1 MSAQLK
7 LVVAEDDDTDA
18 LLIARNLARG
28 GIQCTMHRVQTESDF
43 VEALHDVQP
52 DVIISDFSMPQF
64 DGRRALEI
72 AATRAPETPFLFVSG
87 TIGEQRAID
96 ALRCGA
102 TDYILKSNMTRLPA
116 AIQRALRE
124 ASLKAAQRASQQ
136 LLQSN
141 EEQLR
146 ATIETSQDWIWET
159 DVHGRFRFCSPA
171 VASMLGYSPD
181 ELLGHDFRHLLMDRS
196 DEQAAALI
204 PGAANRQLMGAVAQ
218 WRTADGQPRWLE
230 RNAVAIIDDAGMIS
244 GYRGTERDVTTRR
257 EHEAR
262 LNRVTRSYRM
272 LSSTGSA
279 ILRLRNRSELLGE
292 VCRIAV
298 EQGGY
303 SRVAVSLLEANTQ
316 ELTLQGSAGIE
327 PPLPMEYAQLHSDAG
342 SNTMVERCVR
352 TGKPVVC
359 DDLRLAAE
367 MQDRDTLLKRG
378 FLAIATLP
386 IIVDGITIGVITL
399 CSQPSGVFEA
409 AELEV
414 LKELTA
420 NLAYALQFLEQD
432 ETVHFLSYF
441 DSLTG
446 LAKRQ
451 LFCQRLT
458 HALTADSLQPRSM
471 QIVIFDIQ
479 KLSSINDSFGRFVGD
494 RLIENMA
501 ARLKHAYGDPD
512 KLAYLGGGTF
522 AVTLPDIS
530 HGGDLGPLLQY
541 SVGRLFV
548 EPIQI
553 DGECLRPTIRY
564 GVASFP
570 QDATSAET
578 LMQYGEAALSA
589 ARENNER
596 YVRYSNMVQRPRTR
610 AFALESRLAGALDR
624 DEFQLYYQP
633 KVDLATGGIRG
644 FEALLRWQDA
654 DEGLILPSVFIPLL
668 ERSGAIVDV
677 GAWALQR
684 AADDIR
690 LWDDAGF
697 QDVRVAVNVS
707 AIQLRRRDFAK
718 QVLSCLDCYGG
729 HAGLDIEITESMLM
743 QDIELSIRKLS
754 ELREAGVDV
763 AIDDFGTGYSSLR
776 LLSKLPVSTLKIDHS
791 FVEGGFESRG
801 GMTLLATIIS
811 LARSLGM
818 KSIAEGVQ
826 NAEQVQMM
834 RGLECDE
841 AQGFFF
847 AHPSTADQIPN
858 LMRRLNGSEVFG

>member
-28 GIQCTMHRVQTESDF
+28 GIQCTMRRVQTESDF

-136 LLQSN
+136 QLQSN

-146 ATIETSQDWIWET
+146 ATVETSQDWIWET
-159 DVHGRFRFCSPA
+159 DTHGNFRFCSPA
-171 VASMLGYSPD
+171 VSQILGYFPD
-181 ELLGHDFRHLLMDRS
+181 ELLGRNFRDLLIDRS
-196 DEQAAALI
+196 ETSIAALT
-204 PGAANRQLMGAVAQ
+204 PATADQPLTGAIAQ
-218 WRTADGQPRWLE
+218 WRTSDGEPRWLE
-230 RNAVAIIDDAGMIS
+230 RNAVAIVDDHGTIS
-244 GYRGTERDVTTRR
+244 GYRGTDRDVTSRR
-257 EHEAR
+257 EQGAR
-262 LNRVTRSYRM
+262 LARLTRSYRM
-272 LSSTGSA
+272 LSSTSSA

-303 SRVAVSLLEANTQ
+303 ARMSVSLLDANTQ
-316 ELTLQGSAGIE
+316 ELSLQGSAGIE
-327 PPLPMEYAQLHSDAG
+327 PPLSMEYAELHSEGGNDRL
-342 SNTMVERCVR
+342 VEVTLR
-352 TGKPVVC
+352 TGKPAIC
-359 DDLRLAAE
+359 DDLRLPTPV
-367 MQDRDTLLKRG
+367 MPDRDGLLKRG
-378 FLAIATLP
+378 FQAIATLP
-386 IIVDGITIGVITL
+386 IVVDGITVGVVTL
-399 CSQPSGVFEA
+399 CSQQPGVFEA
-409 AELEV
+409 SELEV
-414 LKELTA
+414 LLELTA

-451 LFCQRLT
+451 LFCQRLN
-458 HALTADSLQPRSM
+458 HALTAESLQPRSM
-471 QIVIFDIQ
+471 QIVIFDVQ
-479 KLSSINDSFGRFVGD
+479 KLGAINDSFGRFVGD
-494 RLIENMA
+494 RLIENIA

-512 KLAYLGGGTF
+512 KLAYLGGGMF

-553 DGECLRPTIRY
+553 DGECLRPSIRY

-570 QDATSAET
+570 QDATSADT
-578 LMQYGEAALSA
+578 LMQYAEAALSA

-596 YVRYSNMVQRPRTR
+596 YMSFASMAQRPRTR
-610 AFALESRLAGALDR
+610 GFALESRLAGALDR

-633 KVDLATGGIRG
+633 KVDLATGNTRG

-668 ERSGAIVDV
+668 ERSGAIVEV
-677 GAWALQR
+677 GSWVLQR

-690 LWDDAGF
+690 LWHDAGF

-707 AIQLRRRDFAK
+707 ALQLRRRDFAK
-718 QVLSCLDCYGG
+718 QVLSCLDCFGG

-743 QDIELSIRKLS
+743 QDIELSIRKLT

-791 FVEGGFESRG
+791 FVEGACESRG

-818 KSIAEGVQ
+818 RSVAEGVQ

-847 AHPSTADQIPN
+847 AQPATADQIPS
-858 LMRRLNGSEVFG
+858 LLRRLNGSA